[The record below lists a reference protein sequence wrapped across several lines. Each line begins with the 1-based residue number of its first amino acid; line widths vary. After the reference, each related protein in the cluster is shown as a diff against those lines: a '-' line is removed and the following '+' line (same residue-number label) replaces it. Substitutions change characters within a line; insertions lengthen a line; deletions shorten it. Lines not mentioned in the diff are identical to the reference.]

1 MCTLMSFIIII
12 IIIIIIILFSKCV
25 RKDLN
30 TRGEMYRE
38 SARAPLSLYIS
49 CVMLCLREDIIN

>member
-1 MCTLMSFIIII
+1 LMCTLMSFI

-38 SARAPLSLYIS
+38 SACAPLSLYIS
-49 CVMLCLREDIIN
+49 CVMEHGERI